1 MRIIKYFFV
10 ITIFLCLFNSCT
22 KGENELSIK
31 LSRQDISLIELSSNI
46 YSDDQL
52 TNIMQ
57 FSGSMSELNTKY
69 PFECVR
75 KLDEGYRVAYLG
87 DSSILIVILDESGNK
102 ILGNIHSVS
111 KPKSDF
117 NILSKGQL
125 LESVQ
130 DFDPEGDYLF
140 LYTGRSD
147 VPKISTHYTNDGYII
162 TIEYDN
168 MNKISNIEIEL
179 I

>member
-10 ITIFLCLFNSCT
+10 ITILLCLFNSCT
-22 KGENELSIK
+22 KGENELSIE
-31 LSRQDISLIELSSNI
+31 LSPQDISLTELSSKI

-52 TNIMQ
+52 ANIMQ
-57 FSGSMSELNTKY
+57 FNGLINELNVKY

-87 DSSILIVILDESGNK
+87 NGSILIVVFDESGNK
-102 ILGNIHSVS
+102 ISGNIHRVS

-125 LESVQ
+125 VESVQ
-130 DFDPEGDYLF
+130 EFDPEGDYLF